1 MFEYFIAKKY
11 LRTKHKVNFISVISI
26 ISAIGITV
34 GVAAL
39 IIVISVFN
47 GFGSLVKSILINFD
61 PHVTVS
67 LPNGHTTVTEEAIGN
82 YLASLESVES
92 FYRFVEGKVLLQNGR
107 NYQVTTLKGFTEQDT
122 SGNWGIKTSL
132 LKGDIDFN
140 STNSKLNQII
150 ISQRM
155 AIRLSCSIG
164 DVISVSTFDN
174 LQRMAIDFTAIPQ
187 VMVFEVSGIFATDNK
202 DYDIEYAFTSLNSG
216 LNTFGGTTSTQ
227 GFECRMND
235 IDDSD
240 ELKAG
245 LIEKFGEE
253 SLNVKTWFDLHKDLY
268 NVMQIERWAAFILLS
283 LIISVAT
290 FNILGSLTMSVLEK
304 KRDIGLLRSLGVKI
318 NSITKIFMF
327 EGLLIGFIGT
337 ASGLLIGL
345 VVCYLQIT
353 FKFYALDPAKYI
365 IDAIPVNVEVVD
377 ILTIT
382 LASLFLAFLA
392 SLYPARR
399 AAKTN
404 LIDAIK
410 YE

>member
-26 ISAIGITV
+26 ISTIGITV

-61 PHVTVS
+61 PHVTIT
-67 LPNGHTTVTEEAIGN
+67 LQDDDQTIAEIGN
-82 YLASLESVES
+82 YLKSQREIETY
-92 FYRFVEGKVLLQNGR
+92 YRFVEGKVLLQNGR
-107 NYQVTTLKGFTEQDT
+107 NYQVTTLKGFTEQNTD
-122 SGNWGIKTSL
+122 GEWGIKTSL
-132 LKGDIDFN
+132 LKGDINFN
-140 STNSKLNQII
+140 SESISENNILL
-150 ISQRM
+150 SQRM

-164 DVISVSTFDN
+164 DTITISTFDN

-187 VMVFEVSGIFATDNK
+187 LKSFEVSGIFATDNR
-202 DYDIEYAFTSLNSG
+202 DYDILYAFTSLKSAESILGNKS
-216 LNTFGGTTSTQ
+216 NRS
-227 GFECRMND
+227 GFECRMKD

-240 ELKAG
+240 ILKSNI
-245 LIEKFGEE
+245 LNKFKINVV
-253 SLNVKTWFDLHKDLY
+253 NVKTWFDLHKDLY

-290 FNILGSLTMSVLEK
+290 FNILGSLTMTVLEK

-327 EGLLIGFIGT
+327 EGLLIGSIGT
-337 ASGLLIGL
+337 LAGLTIGLL
-345 VVCYLQIT
+345 VCYAQII
-353 FKFYALDPAKYI
+353 FKFYSLDPAKYI
-365 IDAIPVNVEVVD
+365 IDAIPVNVNITD
-377 ILTIT
+377 ILVIT
-382 LASLFLAFLA
+382 LASMLLTFLA